1 MRSLDRAQRL
11 TLSILFLM
19 LVGVTSSP
27 TQEWS
32 RFRGPAGAGVLDN
45 QNLPSTWDVESGE
58 NIRWRTPIPGMGHSS
73 PIVWGEK
80 VFVTT
85 AVSTAD
91 EELVLGDARVSLE
104 RELADEKPQTFDVLV
119 LDAFASD
126 AVPVHL
132 LTREAF
138 DVYWR
143 HLVPDGIL
151 AVHVS
156 AIHLDLEP
164 VVRGL
169 ARLAGK
175 QTVRI
180 INDEDSNAVVAWSD
194 WVLVTVNQRF
204 MNSEDVARAASRRP
218 WLPRT
223 AVVWT
228 DDHSNLLPLLR
239 RAKK

>member
-1 MRSLDRAQRL
+1 MALAIEAMRQAR
-11 TLSILFLM
+11 
-19 LVGVTSSP
+19 
-27 TQEWS
+27 S
-32 RFRGPAGAGVLDN
+32 RAGVAGLRIGAVGLGVGTVSAYARRGDAIRYYEIDPEVVR
-45 QNLPSTWDVESGE
+45 LSESHFSF
-58 NIRWRTPIPGMGHSS
+58 RTDS
-73 PIVWGEK
+73 E
-80 VFVTT
+80 
-85 AVSTAD
+85 AR

-104 RELADEKPQTFDVLV
+104 QELAEEKSQAFDVLV

-143 HLVPDGIL
+143 HLAPDGIL

-169 ARLAGK
+169 ARPAGK

-180 INDEDSNAVVAWSD
+180 INNADSKAAVAWSD
-194 WVLVTVNQRF
+194 WVLVTVNQVF
-204 MNSEDVARAASRRP
+204 LNSEDVARAASRGSSP
-218 WLPRT
+218 PRA

-239 RAKK
+239 RAKE